1 MSETKKENLYRKLL
15 VAQVQASGEY
25 IAERAEELVDGADLK
40 MSFSI
45 YIDFEQNE
53 NPIIRTTQI
62 HAMQNVLDARIEVL
76 NNA

>member
-1 MSETKKENLYRKLL
+1 MGSKEYHNLL
-15 VAQVQASGEY
+15 VAQVKASGEY
-25 IAERAEELVDGADLK
+25 IAEHAEQIVDTADLK

-45 YIDFEQNE
+45 YLDFEQDSF
-53 NPIIRTTQI
+53 PIIRTTQT

>member
-1 MSETKKENLYRKLL
+1 MAETKKENLYKKLL
-15 VAQVQASGEY
+15 VEQVQASGEY

-53 NPIIRTTQI
+53 IPIIRTTQV
-62 HAMQNVLDARIEVL
+62 HAMQNVLAARIEVL